1 MDQVSNLVYNALAKR
16 QGVVLPGI
24 GTLYAVTVPAEMQKP
39 GVVTP
44 PVNRVELVT
53 DELPGIPHIVDLIAG
68 YDQTDPEQ
76 AREIYN
82 RWLAENCSEEGV
94 TIGAVGNIREGVFT
108 PDPGLEEALNP
119 VDTGAVRLPG
129 RIDAKRVAMWVVF
142 AVLIGVGISVG
153 AIVWYEYS
161 EQMRIVRLSE
171 QPVLPASVPAA
182 PDSPAVKVPAAA
194 GSDSSA
200 GESGA
205 PAGACETA
213 RTGARAGDRSCGK
226 ISSCDC
232 CNALLR
238 DRGYL
243 QHGSECREVHRV
255 GQKEKRSTGIC
266 ENPDAER
273 KDSGFR
279 FRGYGRN
286 RGESDEERG
295 VRPVPG
301 CVGFQIQIR
310 TIASG
315 AKTKTACS
323 FRKEQAVFVL
333 ASGVYSP
340 K

>member
-194 GSDSSA
+194 GSESSA

-205 PAGACETA
+205 PAGADSSAAVPAKQPEPVREPATVPAAKLVPATA
-213 RTGARAGDRSCGK
+213 AMHYYVIVGTYSTDQNAEKFIASAQKKNDKLEYAKIPMPNGK
-226 ISSCDC
+226 ILVSVFGATAETEA
-232 CNALLR
+232 NR
-238 DRGYL
+238 MKN
-243 QHGSECREVHRV
+243 EVS
-255 GQKEKRSTGIC
+255 GLF
-266 ENPDAER
+266 PDAW
-273 KDSGFR
+273 
-279 FRGYGRN
+279 
-286 RGESDEERG
+286 
-295 VRPVPG
+295 
-301 CVGFQIQIR
+301 
-310 TIASG
+310 
-315 AKTKTACS
+315 
-323 FRKEQAVFVL
+323 VFKSKS
-333 ASGVYSP
+333 AR
-340 K
+340 

>member
-129 RIDAKRVAMWVVF
+129 RIDAKRVAMWVVI

-205 PAGACETA
+205 SAGVDSSAAVPAKQPEPVREPATVPAAKLVPATA
-213 RTGARAGDRSCGK
+213 AMHYYVIVGTYSTDQNAEKFIASAQKKNDKLEYAKIPMPNGK
-226 ISSCDC
+226 ILVSVFGATAETEA
-232 CNALLR
+232 NR
-238 DRGYL
+238 MKN
-243 QHGSECREVHRV
+243 EVS
-255 GQKEKRSTGIC
+255 GLF
-266 ENPDAER
+266 PDAW
-273 KDSGFR
+273 
-279 FRGYGRN
+279 
-286 RGESDEERG
+286 
-295 VRPVPG
+295 
-301 CVGFQIQIR
+301 
-310 TIASG
+310 
-315 AKTKTACS
+315 
-323 FRKEQAVFVL
+323 VFKSKS
-333 ASGVYSP
+333 AR
-340 K
+340 

>member
-182 PDSPAVKVPAAA
+182 PDSPAGMVPAAA

-205 PAGACETA
+205 SAGVDSSAAVPAKQPEPVREPATVPAAKLVPATA
-213 RTGARAGDRSCGK
+213 AMHYYVIVGTYSTDQNAEKFIASAQKKNDKLEYAKIPMPNGK
-226 ISSCDC
+226 ILVSVFGATAETEA
-232 CNALLR
+232 NR
-238 DRGYL
+238 MKN
-243 QHGSECREVHRV
+243 EVS
-255 GQKEKRSTGIC
+255 GLF
-266 ENPDAER
+266 PDAW
-273 KDSGFR
+273 
-279 FRGYGRN
+279 
-286 RGESDEERG
+286 
-295 VRPVPG
+295 
-301 CVGFQIQIR
+301 
-310 TIASG
+310 
-315 AKTKTACS
+315 
-323 FRKEQAVFVL
+323 VFKSKS
-333 ASGVYSP
+333 AR
-340 K
+340 

>member
-1 MDQVSNLVYNALAKR
+1 M
-16 QGVVLPGI
+16 
-24 GTLYAVTVPAEMQKP
+24 
-39 GVVTP
+39 
-44 PVNRVELVT
+44 
-53 DELPGIPHIVDLIAG
+53 DLIAG

-205 PAGACETA
+205 PAERIRLPPCLRNSPNRCAS
-213 RTGARAGDRSCGK
+213 RRPFLRQ
-226 ISSCDC
+226 
-232 CNALLR
+232 NWFLRLL
-238 DRGYL
+238 
-243 QHGSECREVHRV
+243 QC
-255 GQKEKRSTGIC
+255 
-266 ENPDAER
+266 
-273 KDSGFR
+273 
-279 FRGYGRN
+279 
-286 RGESDEERG
+286 
-295 VRPVPG
+295 
-301 CVGFQIQIR
+301 
-310 TIASG
+310 TI
-315 AKTKTACS
+315 T
-323 FRKEQAVFVL
+323 
-333 ASGVYSP
+333 
-340 K
+340 

>member
-205 PAGACETA
+205 PAGVDSSAAVPAKQPEPVREPATVPAAKLVPATA
-213 RTGARAGDRSCGK
+213 AMHYYVIVGTYSTDQNAEKFIASAQKKNDKLEYAKIPMPNGK
-226 ISSCDC
+226 ILVSVFGATAETEA
-232 CNALLR
+232 NR
-238 DRGYL
+238 MKN
-243 QHGSECREVHRV
+243 EVS
-255 GQKEKRSTGIC
+255 GLF
-266 ENPDAER
+266 PDAW
-273 KDSGFR
+273 
-279 FRGYGRN
+279 
-286 RGESDEERG
+286 
-295 VRPVPG
+295 
-301 CVGFQIQIR
+301 
-310 TIASG
+310 
-315 AKTKTACS
+315 
-323 FRKEQAVFVL
+323 VFKSKS
-333 ASGVYSP
+333 AR
-340 K
+340 

>member
-182 PDSPAVKVPAAA
+182 PDSPAVKVPVAAVPA
-194 GSDSSA
+194 KQPEPVREPATVPAAKLVPATAAMHYYVIVGTYSTDQNAEKFIASA
-200 GESGA
+200 KKKNDQLEYA
-205 PAGACETA
+205 KIPMPN
-213 RTGARAGDRSCGK
+213 GK
-226 ISSCDC
+226 ILVSVFGATAETEA
-232 CNALLR
+232 NR
-238 DRGYL
+238 MKN
-243 QHGSECREVHRV
+243 EVS
-255 GQKEKRSTGIC
+255 GLF
-266 ENPDAER
+266 PDAW
-273 KDSGFR
+273 
-279 FRGYGRN
+279 
-286 RGESDEERG
+286 
-295 VRPVPG
+295 
-301 CVGFQIQIR
+301 
-310 TIASG
+310 
-315 AKTKTACS
+315 
-323 FRKEQAVFVL
+323 VFKSKS
-333 ASGVYSP
+333 AR
-340 K
+340 

>member
-76 AREIYN
+76 ARALYN

-205 PAGACETA
+205 SAGVDSSAAVPAKQPEPVREPATVPAAKLVPATA
-213 RTGARAGDRSCGK
+213 AMHYYVIVGTYSTDQNAEKFIASAQKKNDKLEYAKIPMPNGK
-226 ISSCDC
+226 ILVSVFGATAETEA
-232 CNALLR
+232 NR
-238 DRGYL
+238 MKN
-243 QHGSECREVHRV
+243 EVS
-255 GQKEKRSTGIC
+255 GLF
-266 ENPDAER
+266 PDAW
-273 KDSGFR
+273 
-279 FRGYGRN
+279 
-286 RGESDEERG
+286 
-295 VRPVPG
+295 
-301 CVGFQIQIR
+301 
-310 TIASG
+310 
-315 AKTKTACS
+315 
-323 FRKEQAVFVL
+323 VFKSKS
-333 ASGVYSP
+333 AR
-340 K
+340 

>member
-76 AREIYN
+76 AREMYN

-205 PAGACETA
+205 SAGVDSSAAVPAKQPEPVREPATVPAAKLVPATA
-213 RTGARAGDRSCGK
+213 AMHYYVIVGTYSTDQNAEKFIASAQKKNDKLEYAKIPMPNGK
-226 ISSCDC
+226 ILVSVFGATAETEA
-232 CNALLR
+232 NR
-238 DRGYL
+238 MKN
-243 QHGSECREVHRV
+243 EVS
-255 GQKEKRSTGIC
+255 GLF
-266 ENPDAER
+266 PDAW
-273 KDSGFR
+273 
-279 FRGYGRN
+279 
-286 RGESDEERG
+286 
-295 VRPVPG
+295 
-301 CVGFQIQIR
+301 
-310 TIASG
+310 
-315 AKTKTACS
+315 
-323 FRKEQAVFVL
+323 VFKSKS
-333 ASGVYSP
+333 AR
-340 K
+340 

>member
-171 QPVLPASVPAA
+171 QPVLPAPVPAA
-182 PDSPAVKVPAAA
+182 PDSPAVKVLAAA

-205 PAGACETA
+205 PAGADSSAAVPAKQPEPVREPATVPAAKLVPATA
-213 RTGARAGDRSCGK
+213 AMHYYVIVGTYSTDQNAEKFIASAQKKNDKLEYAKILMPNGK
-226 ISSCDC
+226 ILVAVFGATAETEA
-232 CNALLR
+232 NR
-238 DRGYL
+238 MKN
-243 QHGSECREVHRV
+243 EVS
-255 GQKEKRSTGIC
+255 GLF
-266 ENPDAER
+266 PDAW
-273 KDSGFR
+273 
-279 FRGYGRN
+279 
-286 RGESDEERG
+286 
-295 VRPVPG
+295 
-301 CVGFQIQIR
+301 
-310 TIASG
+310 
-315 AKTKTACS
+315 
-323 FRKEQAVFVL
+323 VFKSKS
-333 ASGVYSP
+333 AR
-340 K
+340 

>member
-53 DELPGIPHIVDLIAG
+53 DELPGIPYIVDLIAG

-108 PDPGLEEALNP
+108 PDPGLKEALNP

-205 PAGACETA
+205 PAGVDSSAAVPAKQPEPVREPATVPAAKLVPATA
-213 RTGARAGDRSCGK
+213 AMHYYVIVGTYSTDQNAEKFIASAQKKNDKLEYAKIPMPNGK
-226 ISSCDC
+226 ILVSVFGATAETEA
-232 CNALLR
+232 NR
-238 DRGYL
+238 MKN
-243 QHGSECREVHRV
+243 EVS
-255 GQKEKRSTGIC
+255 GLF
-266 ENPDAER
+266 PDAW
-273 KDSGFR
+273 
-279 FRGYGRN
+279 
-286 RGESDEERG
+286 
-295 VRPVPG
+295 
-301 CVGFQIQIR
+301 
-310 TIASG
+310 
-315 AKTKTACS
+315 
-323 FRKEQAVFVL
+323 VFKSKS
-333 ASGVYSP
+333 AR
-340 K
+340 

>member
-53 DELPGIPHIVDLIAG
+53 DELPGIPHLVDLIAG

-205 PAGACETA
+205 SAGVDSSAAVPAKQPEPVREPATVPAAKLVPATA
-213 RTGARAGDRSCGK
+213 AMHYYVIVGTYSTDQNAEKFIASAQKKNDKLEYAKIPMPNGK
-226 ISSCDC
+226 ILVSVFGATAETEA
-232 CNALLR
+232 NR
-238 DRGYL
+238 MKN
-243 QHGSECREVHRV
+243 EVS
-255 GQKEKRSTGIC
+255 GLF
-266 ENPDAER
+266 PDAW
-273 KDSGFR
+273 
-279 FRGYGRN
+279 
-286 RGESDEERG
+286 
-295 VRPVPG
+295 
-301 CVGFQIQIR
+301 
-310 TIASG
+310 
-315 AKTKTACS
+315 
-323 FRKEQAVFVL
+323 VFKSKS
-333 ASGVYSP
+333 AR
-340 K
+340 

>member
-44 PVNRVELVT
+44 PVIRVELVT

-205 PAGACETA
+205 SAGVDSSAAVPAKQPEPVREPATVPAAKLVPATA
-213 RTGARAGDRSCGK
+213 AMHYYVIVGTYSTDQNAEKFIASAQKKNDKLEYAKIPMPNGK
-226 ISSCDC
+226 ILVSVFGATAETEA
-232 CNALLR
+232 NR
-238 DRGYL
+238 MKN
-243 QHGSECREVHRV
+243 EVS
-255 GQKEKRSTGIC
+255 GLF
-266 ENPDAER
+266 PDAW
-273 KDSGFR
+273 
-279 FRGYGRN
+279 
-286 RGESDEERG
+286 
-295 VRPVPG
+295 
-301 CVGFQIQIR
+301 
-310 TIASG
+310 
-315 AKTKTACS
+315 
-323 FRKEQAVFVL
+323 VFKSKS
-333 ASGVYSP
+333 AR
-340 K
+340 

>member
-205 PAGACETA
+205 SAGVDSSAAVPAKQPEPVREPATVPAAKLVPATAAMHYYVIVGTYSTDQNAEKFIASAQKKNDKLEYAKIPMPNGKMLVSVFGATAETEA
-213 RTGARAGDRSCGK
+213 NRMK
-226 ISSCDC
+226 
-232 CNALLR
+232 N
-238 DRGYL
+238 
-243 QHGSECREVHRV
+243 EVS
-255 GQKEKRSTGIC
+255 GLF
-266 ENPDAER
+266 PDAW
-273 KDSGFR
+273 
-279 FRGYGRN
+279 
-286 RGESDEERG
+286 
-295 VRPVPG
+295 
-301 CVGFQIQIR
+301 
-310 TIASG
+310 
-315 AKTKTACS
+315 
-323 FRKEQAVFVL
+323 VFKSKS
-333 ASGVYSP
+333 AR
-340 K
+340 

>member
-119 VDTGAVRLPG
+119 VDTGEVRLPG
-129 RIDAKRVAMWVVF
+129 RLDAKRVAMWVVF

-205 PAGACETA
+205 SAGVDSSAAVPAKQPEPVREPATVPAAKLVPATA
-213 RTGARAGDRSCGK
+213 AMHYYVIVGTYSTDQNAEKFIASAQKKNDKLEYAKIPMPNGK
-226 ISSCDC
+226 ILVSVFGATAETEA
-232 CNALLR
+232 NR
-238 DRGYL
+238 MKN
-243 QHGSECREVHRV
+243 EVS
-255 GQKEKRSTGIC
+255 GLF
-266 ENPDAER
+266 PDAW
-273 KDSGFR
+273 
-279 FRGYGRN
+279 
-286 RGESDEERG
+286 
-295 VRPVPG
+295 
-301 CVGFQIQIR
+301 
-310 TIASG
+310 
-315 AKTKTACS
+315 
-323 FRKEQAVFVL
+323 VFKSKS
-333 ASGVYSP
+333 AR
-340 K
+340 

>member
-205 PAGACETA
+205 SAGVDSSAAVPAKQPEPVREPATVPAAKLVPAMHYYVIVGTYSTDQNAEKFIA
-213 RTGARAGDRSCGK
+213 SAQKKNDKLEYAKIPMPNGK
-226 ISSCDC
+226 ILVSVFGATAETEA
-232 CNALLR
+232 NR
-238 DRGYL
+238 MKN
-243 QHGSECREVHRV
+243 EVS
-255 GQKEKRSTGIC
+255 GLF
-266 ENPDAER
+266 PDAW
-273 KDSGFR
+273 
-279 FRGYGRN
+279 
-286 RGESDEERG
+286 
-295 VRPVPG
+295 
-301 CVGFQIQIR
+301 
-310 TIASG
+310 
-315 AKTKTACS
+315 
-323 FRKEQAVFVL
+323 VFKSKS
-333 ASGVYSP
+333 AR
-340 K
+340 

>member
-53 DELPGIPHIVDLIAG
+53 DELPGIPHIVDLLAG

-205 PAGACETA
+205 SAGVDSSAAVPAKQPEPVREPATVPAAKLVPATA
-213 RTGARAGDRSCGK
+213 AMHYYVIVGTYSTDQNAEKFIASAQKKNDKLEYAKIPMPNGK
-226 ISSCDC
+226 ILVSVFGATAETEA
-232 CNALLR
+232 NR
-238 DRGYL
+238 MKN
-243 QHGSECREVHRV
+243 EVS
-255 GQKEKRSTGIC
+255 GLF
-266 ENPDAER
+266 PDAW
-273 KDSGFR
+273 
-279 FRGYGRN
+279 
-286 RGESDEERG
+286 
-295 VRPVPG
+295 
-301 CVGFQIQIR
+301 
-310 TIASG
+310 
-315 AKTKTACS
+315 
-323 FRKEQAVFVL
+323 VFKSKS
-333 ASGVYSP
+333 AR
-340 K
+340 

>member
-205 PAGACETA
+205 SAGVDSSAAVPAKQPEPVREPATVPAAKLVPATA
-213 RTGARAGDRSCGK
+213 AMHYYVIVGTYSTDQNAEKFIASAQKKNDKLEYAKIPMPNGK
-226 ISSCDC
+226 ILVSVFGATAETEA
-232 CNALLR
+232 NR
-238 DRGYL
+238 MKN
-243 QHGSECREVHRV
+243 EVS
-255 GQKEKRSTGIC
+255 GLF
-266 ENPDAER
+266 PDAW
-273 KDSGFR
+273 
-279 FRGYGRN
+279 
-286 RGESDEERG
+286 
-295 VRPVPG
+295 
-301 CVGFQIQIR
+301 
-310 TIASG
+310 
-315 AKTKTACS
+315 
-323 FRKEQAVFVL
+323 VFKSKS
-333 ASGVYSP
+333 AR
-340 K
+340 

>member
-205 PAGACETA
+205 PAGADSSAAVPAKQPEPVREPATVPAAKLVPATA
-213 RTGARAGDRSCGK
+213 AMHYYVIVGTYSTDQNAEKFIASPKKKNDQLEYAKIPMPNGK
-226 ISSCDC
+226 ILVSVFGATAETEA
-232 CNALLR
+232 NR
-238 DRGYL
+238 MKN
-243 QHGSECREVHRV
+243 EVS
-255 GQKEKRSTGIC
+255 GLF
-266 ENPDAER
+266 PDAW
-273 KDSGFR
+273 
-279 FRGYGRN
+279 
-286 RGESDEERG
+286 
-295 VRPVPG
+295 
-301 CVGFQIQIR
+301 
-310 TIASG
+310 
-315 AKTKTACS
+315 
-323 FRKEQAVFVL
+323 VFKSKS
-333 ASGVYSP
+333 AR
-340 K
+340 

>member
-76 AREIYN
+76 EIYN

-205 PAGACETA
+205 SAGVDSSAAVPAKQPEPVREPATVPAAKLVPATA
-213 RTGARAGDRSCGK
+213 AMHYYVIVGTYSTDQNAEKFIASAQKKNDKLEYAKIPMPNGK
-226 ISSCDC
+226 ILVSVFGATAETEA
-232 CNALLR
+232 NR
-238 DRGYL
+238 MKN
-243 QHGSECREVHRV
+243 EVS
-255 GQKEKRSTGIC
+255 GLF
-266 ENPDAER
+266 PDAW
-273 KDSGFR
+273 
-279 FRGYGRN
+279 
-286 RGESDEERG
+286 
-295 VRPVPG
+295 
-301 CVGFQIQIR
+301 
-310 TIASG
+310 
-315 AKTKTACS
+315 
-323 FRKEQAVFVL
+323 VFKSKS
-333 ASGVYSP
+333 AR
-340 K
+340 

>member
-200 GESGA
+200 GES
-205 PAGACETA
+205 
-213 RTGARAGDRSCGK
+213 
-226 ISSCDC
+226 
-232 CNALLR
+232 ALRREWIRLPPCLR
-238 DRGYL
+238 N
-243 QHGSECREVHRV
+243 S
-255 GQKEKRSTGIC
+255 
-266 ENPDAER
+266 P
-273 KDSGFR
+273 
-279 FRGYGRN
+279 N
-286 RGESDEERG
+286 RCASR
-295 VRPVPG
+295 RP
-301 CVGFQIQIR
+301 FLRQN
-310 TIASG
+310 
-315 AKTKTACS
+315 
-323 FRKEQAVFVL
+323 
-333 ASGVYSP
+333 
-340 K
+340 

>member
-205 PAGACETA
+205 SAGVDSSAAVPAKQPEPVREPATVPAAKLVPATA
-213 RTGARAGDRSCGK
+213 AMHYYVILGTSRTDQNAEKFIASAQKKNDKLEYAKIPMPNGK
-226 ISSCDC
+226 ILVSVFGATAETEA
-232 CNALLR
+232 NR
-238 DRGYL
+238 MKN
-243 QHGSECREVHRV
+243 EVS
-255 GQKEKRSTGIC
+255 GLF
-266 ENPDAER
+266 PDAW
-273 KDSGFR
+273 
-279 FRGYGRN
+279 
-286 RGESDEERG
+286 
-295 VRPVPG
+295 
-301 CVGFQIQIR
+301 
-310 TIASG
+310 
-315 AKTKTACS
+315 
-323 FRKEQAVFVL
+323 VFKSKS
-333 ASGVYSP
+333 AR
-340 K
+340 

>member
-24 GTLYAVTVPAEMQKP
+24 GTRYAVTVPAEMQKP

-205 PAGACETA
+205 SAGVDSSAAVPAKQPEPVREPATVPAAKLVPATA
-213 RTGARAGDRSCGK
+213 AMHYYVIVGTYSTDQNAEKFIASAQKKNDKLEYAKIPMPNGK
-226 ISSCDC
+226 ILVSVFGATAETEA
-232 CNALLR
+232 NR
-238 DRGYL
+238 MKN
-243 QHGSECREVHRV
+243 EVS
-255 GQKEKRSTGIC
+255 GLF
-266 ENPDAER
+266 PDAW
-273 KDSGFR
+273 
-279 FRGYGRN
+279 
-286 RGESDEERG
+286 
-295 VRPVPG
+295 
-301 CVGFQIQIR
+301 
-310 TIASG
+310 
-315 AKTKTACS
+315 
-323 FRKEQAVFVL
+323 VFKSKS
-333 ASGVYSP
+333 AR
-340 K
+340 

>member
-200 GESGA
+200 G
-205 PAGACETA
+205 
-213 RTGARAGDRSCGK
+213 
-226 ISSCDC
+226 
-232 CNALLR
+232 
-238 DRGYL
+238 
-243 QHGSECREVHRV
+243 
-255 GQKEKRSTGIC
+255 
-266 ENPDAER
+266 
-273 KDSGFR
+273 
-279 FRGYGRN
+279 
-286 RGESDEERG
+286 
-295 VRPVPG
+295 
-301 CVGFQIQIR
+301 
-310 TIASG
+310 ASG
-315 AKTKTACS
+315 ASAGGDSSAAVPAKQPEPVREPATVPAAKLVPATAAMHYYVIVGTYS
-323 FRKEQAVFVL
+323 TDQNAEKFIASAQKKNDKLEYAKIPMPNGKILVSVFGATAETEANRMKNEV
-333 ASGVYSP
+333 SGLFPDAWVFKS
-340 K
+340 KSAR

>member
-205 PAGACETA
+205 SAGVDSSAAVPAKQPEPVREPATVPAAKLVPATAAMHYYVIVGTYSTDQNAEKFIASAQKKNDKLEYAKIPMPNGKILVSVFGATAETEANRMKKEGAGLCRDAWVYKSKTA
-213 RTGARAGDRSCGK
+213 R
-226 ISSCDC
+226 
-232 CNALLR
+232 
-238 DRGYL
+238 
-243 QHGSECREVHRV
+243 
-255 GQKEKRSTGIC
+255 
-266 ENPDAER
+266 
-273 KDSGFR
+273 
-279 FRGYGRN
+279 
-286 RGESDEERG
+286 
-295 VRPVPG
+295 
-301 CVGFQIQIR
+301 
-310 TIASG
+310 
-315 AKTKTACS
+315 
-323 FRKEQAVFVL
+323 
-333 ASGVYSP
+333 
-340 K
+340 

>member
-16 QGVVLPGI
+16 QGVILPGI

-53 DELPGIPHIVDLIAG
+53 DELPGIPHIVNLIAG

-205 PAGACETA
+205 SAGVDSSAAVPAKQPEPVREPATVPAAKLVPATA
-213 RTGARAGDRSCGK
+213 AMHYYVIVGTYSTDQNAEKFIASAQKKNDKLEYAKIPMPNGK
-226 ISSCDC
+226 ILVSVFGATAETEA
-232 CNALLR
+232 NR
-238 DRGYL
+238 MKN
-243 QHGSECREVHRV
+243 EVS
-255 GQKEKRSTGIC
+255 GLF
-266 ENPDAER
+266 PDAW
-273 KDSGFR
+273 
-279 FRGYGRN
+279 
-286 RGESDEERG
+286 
-295 VRPVPG
+295 
-301 CVGFQIQIR
+301 
-310 TIASG
+310 
-315 AKTKTACS
+315 
-323 FRKEQAVFVL
+323 VFKSKS
-333 ASGVYSP
+333 AR
-340 K
+340 

>member
-171 QPVLPASVPAA
+171 QPVKAAAVPAA

-205 PAGACETA
+205 SAGVDSSAAVPAKQPEPVREPATVPAAKLVPATA
-213 RTGARAGDRSCGK
+213 AMHYYVIVGTYSTDQNAEKFIASAQKKNDKLEYAKIPMPNGK
-226 ISSCDC
+226 ILVSVFGATAETEA
-232 CNALLR
+232 NR
-238 DRGYL
+238 MKN
-243 QHGSECREVHRV
+243 EVS
-255 GQKEKRSTGIC
+255 GLF
-266 ENPDAER
+266 PDAW
-273 KDSGFR
+273 
-279 FRGYGRN
+279 
-286 RGESDEERG
+286 
-295 VRPVPG
+295 
-301 CVGFQIQIR
+301 
-310 TIASG
+310 
-315 AKTKTACS
+315 
-323 FRKEQAVFVL
+323 VFKSKS
-333 ASGVYSP
+333 AR
-340 K
+340 

>member
-171 QPVLPASVPAA
+171 QPVLPAAVPAA

-205 PAGACETA
+205 SAGVDSSAAVPAKQPEPVREPATVPAAKLVPATA
-213 RTGARAGDRSCGK
+213 AMHYYVIVGTYSTDQNAEKFIASAQKKNDKLEYAKIPMPNGK
-226 ISSCDC
+226 ILVSVFGATAETEA
-232 CNALLR
+232 NR
-238 DRGYL
+238 MKN
-243 QHGSECREVHRV
+243 EVS
-255 GQKEKRSTGIC
+255 GLF
-266 ENPDAER
+266 PDAW
-273 KDSGFR
+273 
-279 FRGYGRN
+279 
-286 RGESDEERG
+286 
-295 VRPVPG
+295 
-301 CVGFQIQIR
+301 
-310 TIASG
+310 
-315 AKTKTACS
+315 
-323 FRKEQAVFVL
+323 VFKSKS
-333 ASGVYSP
+333 AR
-340 K
+340 

>member
-16 QGVVLPGI
+16 RGVVLPGI

-44 PVNRVELVT
+44 PVNRVELVA

-119 VDTGAVRLPG
+119 MDTGAVRLPG

-171 QPVLPASVPAA
+171 RPVLRATAPAA
-182 PDSPAVKVPAAA
+182 TDAPAVKAPATTS
-194 GSDSSA
+194 GSDSAA
-200 GESGA
+200 GQTGA
-205 PAGACETA
+205 PAGADSSAAVVPAKQSEPVREPETVPA
-213 RTGARAGDRSCGK
+213 AKLVPATPAMHYYVIVGTYSTDQNAEKFIASAKKKNDKLEYAKIPMPNGK
-226 ISSCDC
+226 ILVSVFGAAAEAEA
-232 CNALLR
+232 NR
-238 DRGYL
+238 MKN
-243 QHGSECREVHRV
+243 EVS
-255 GQKEKRSTGIC
+255 GLF
-266 ENPDAER
+266 PDAW
-273 KDSGFR
+273 
-279 FRGYGRN
+279 
-286 RGESDEERG
+286 
-295 VRPVPG
+295 
-301 CVGFQIQIR
+301 
-310 TIASG
+310 
-315 AKTKTACS
+315 
-323 FRKEQAVFVL
+323 VFKSKS
-333 ASGVYSP
+333 AR
-340 K
+340 

>member
-119 VDTGAVRLPG
+119 VDTGAVRLPA

-205 PAGACETA
+205 SAGVDSSAAVPAKQPEPVREPATVPAAKLVPATA
-213 RTGARAGDRSCGK
+213 AMHYYVIVGTYSTDQNAEKFIASAQKKNDKLEYAKIPMPNGK
-226 ISSCDC
+226 ILVSVFGATAETEA
-232 CNALLR
+232 NR
-238 DRGYL
+238 MKN
-243 QHGSECREVHRV
+243 EVS
-255 GQKEKRSTGIC
+255 GLF
-266 ENPDAER
+266 PDAW
-273 KDSGFR
+273 
-279 FRGYGRN
+279 
-286 RGESDEERG
+286 
-295 VRPVPG
+295 
-301 CVGFQIQIR
+301 
-310 TIASG
+310 
-315 AKTKTACS
+315 
-323 FRKEQAVFVL
+323 VFKSKS
-333 ASGVYSP
+333 AR
-340 K
+340 

>member
-205 PAGACETA
+205 PAGVDSSAAVPAKQPEPVREPATVPAAKLVPATA
-213 RTGARAGDRSCGK
+213 AMHYYVIVGTYSTDQNAEKFIASAKKKNDQLEHAKIPMPNGK
-226 ISSCDC
+226 ILVSVFGATAETEA
-232 CNALLR
+232 NR
-238 DRGYL
+238 MKN
-243 QHGSECREVHRV
+243 EVS
-255 GQKEKRSTGIC
+255 GLF
-266 ENPDAER
+266 PDAW
-273 KDSGFR
+273 
-279 FRGYGRN
+279 
-286 RGESDEERG
+286 
-295 VRPVPG
+295 
-301 CVGFQIQIR
+301 
-310 TIASG
+310 
-315 AKTKTACS
+315 
-323 FRKEQAVFVL
+323 VFKSKS
-333 ASGVYSP
+333 AR
-340 K
+340 

>member
-1 MDQVSNLVYNALAKR
+1 MYNALAKR

-82 RWLAENCSEEGV
+82 RWLAENCSEEGE

-205 PAGACETA
+205 SAGVDSSAAVPAKQPEPVREPATVPAAKLVPATA
-213 RTGARAGDRSCGK
+213 AMHYYVIVGTYSTDQNAEKFIASAQKKNDKLEYAKIPMPNGK
-226 ISSCDC
+226 ILVSVFGATAETEA
-232 CNALLR
+232 NR
-238 DRGYL
+238 MKN
-243 QHGSECREVHRV
+243 EVS
-255 GQKEKRSTGIC
+255 GLF
-266 ENPDAER
+266 PDAW
-273 KDSGFR
+273 
-279 FRGYGRN
+279 
-286 RGESDEERG
+286 
-295 VRPVPG
+295 
-301 CVGFQIQIR
+301 
-310 TIASG
+310 
-315 AKTKTACS
+315 
-323 FRKEQAVFVL
+323 VFKSKS
-333 ASGVYSP
+333 AR
-340 K
+340 

>member
-205 PAGACETA
+205 PAGVDSSAAVPAKQPEPVREPATVPAAKLVPATA
-213 RTGARAGDRSCGK
+213 AMHYYVIVGTYSTDQNAEKFIASAQKKNDQLAYAKIPMPNGK
-226 ISSCDC
+226 ILVSVFGATAETEA
-232 CNALLR
+232 NR
-238 DRGYL
+238 MKN
-243 QHGSECREVHRV
+243 EVS
-255 GQKEKRSTGIC
+255 GLF
-266 ENPDAER
+266 PDAW
-273 KDSGFR
+273 
-279 FRGYGRN
+279 
-286 RGESDEERG
+286 
-295 VRPVPG
+295 
-301 CVGFQIQIR
+301 
-310 TIASG
+310 
-315 AKTKTACS
+315 
-323 FRKEQAVFVL
+323 VFKSKS
-333 ASGVYSP
+333 AR
-340 K
+340 

>member
-1 MDQVSNLVYNALAKR
+1 M
-16 QGVVLPGI
+16 
-24 GTLYAVTVPAEMQKP
+24 
-39 GVVTP
+39 
-44 PVNRVELVT
+44 
-53 DELPGIPHIVDLIAG
+53 DLIAG

-205 PAGACETA
+205 PAGADSSAAVPAKQPEPVREPATVPAAKLVPATA
-213 RTGARAGDRSCGK
+213 AMHYYVIVGTYSTDQNAEKFIASAKKKNDQLEYAKIPMPNGK
-226 ISSCDC
+226 ILVSVFGATAETEA
-232 CNALLR
+232 NR
-238 DRGYL
+238 MKN
-243 QHGSECREVHRV
+243 EVS
-255 GQKEKRSTGIC
+255 GLF
-266 ENPDAER
+266 PDAW
-273 KDSGFR
+273 
-279 FRGYGRN
+279 
-286 RGESDEERG
+286 
-295 VRPVPG
+295 
-301 CVGFQIQIR
+301 
-310 TIASG
+310 
-315 AKTKTACS
+315 
-323 FRKEQAVFVL
+323 VFKSKS
-333 ASGVYSP
+333 AR
-340 K
+340 

>member
-205 PAGACETA
+205 SAGVDSSAAVPAKQPEPVREPATVPAAKLVPATA
-213 RTGARAGDRSCGK
+213 AMHYYVIVGTYSTDQNAEKFIASAQKKNDSLEYAKIPMPIGK
-226 ISSCDC
+226 ILVSVFGATAETEA
-232 CNALLR
+232 NR
-238 DRGYL
+238 MKN
-243 QHGSECREVHRV
+243 EVS
-255 GQKEKRSTGIC
+255 GLF
-266 ENPDAER
+266 PDAW
-273 KDSGFR
+273 
-279 FRGYGRN
+279 
-286 RGESDEERG
+286 
-295 VRPVPG
+295 
-301 CVGFQIQIR
+301 
-310 TIASG
+310 
-315 AKTKTACS
+315 
-323 FRKEQAVFVL
+323 VFKSKS
-333 ASGVYSP
+333 AR
-340 K
+340 